1 MRAKSETGKRREASE
16 HYAAEITLLIT
27 PHSNRINDGQPATA
41 PVDSRTGRVEMD
53 GRSEEQPSK
62 LDY

>member
-1 MRAKSETGKRREASE
+1 MEKAEEIKMSELPK

-27 PHSNRINDGQPATA
+27 PHSNWINDGQPATA
-41 PVDSRTGRVEMD
+41 SADSRTGRIQMH
-53 GRSEEQPSK
+53 GPSEEQPSK

>member
-1 MRAKSETGKRREASE
+1 MSELPK

-27 PHSNRINDGQPATA
+27 PHSNRINDGQSAMA
-41 PVDSRTGRVEMD
+41 SVDSRTGRIQMH

>member
-1 MRAKSETGKRREASE
+1 MSELPK

-41 PVDSRTGRVEMD
+41 SADWRTGRIEMH